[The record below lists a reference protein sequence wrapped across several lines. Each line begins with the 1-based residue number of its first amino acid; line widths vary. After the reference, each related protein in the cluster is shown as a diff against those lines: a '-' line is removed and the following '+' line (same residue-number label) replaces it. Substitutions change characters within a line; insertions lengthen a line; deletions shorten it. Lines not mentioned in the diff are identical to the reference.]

1 MSIEWLG
8 WWVGPA
14 AVRQKPSQPGSGTR
28 TRPGISPRKRP
39 TSFSCRC
46 CGPVGALLSLVM
58 SLVPP
63 APPVPRDAAT
73 VVVVRDGP
81 RGLETFCVERHR
93 RSGFMGG
100 ALVFPGGKVDPG
112 DHDEIWHELTTPL
125 GRRARSFA
133 ESETVARAF
142 AVAALR
148 EALEEAAILPLV
160 GDTLDAQGALSLR
173 RRVPSASSTDGLT
186 KGLAAELLMIG
197 AKLDTARLEAIS
209 RWITPKIEPKRFDT
223 RFYLLELPKEQV
235 GEHDSHETTLSFWST
250 PGDILA
256 RWKRGE
262 VMLAPP
268 TSFTIGLFSRAES
281 VEEAFEVARTQPL
294 SPIEPILADDRGQ
307 PIIVMPGDPLHPD
320 PPVFGP
326 DAPTRFVL
334 EDGRFVVSR
343 AS

>member
-1 MSIEWLG
+1 
-8 WWVGPA
+8 
-14 AVRQKPSQPGSGTR
+14 
-28 TRPGISPRKRP
+28 
-39 TSFSCRC
+39 
-46 CGPVGALLSLVM
+46 M
-58 SLVPP
+58 SLAPP

-100 ALVFPGGKVDPG
+100 ALVFPGGKVDPE
-112 DHDEIWHELTTPL
+112 DHAEIWGELTTPL
-125 GRRARSFA
+125 GPRARAFA
-133 ESETVARAF
+133 DSETVARAF

-173 RRVPSASSTDGLT
+173 VRASSASDTNGRT
-186 KGLAAELLMIG
+186 NGLAVELMTMG
-197 AKLDTARLEAIS
+197 SKLDTARLEAIS

-223 RFYLLELPKEQV
+223 RFYLLELPKAQV

-281 VEEAFEVARTQPL
+281 VEEAFDIARSQPL
-294 SPIEPILADDRGQ
+294 SAIEPMLADDRGQ
-307 PIIVMPGDPLHPD
+307 PVIVMPGDPLHPD
-320 PPVFGP
+320 PAVFGP

-334 EDGRFVVSR
+334 DGGRFVATR
-343 AS
+343 CP